1 MTIDAQ
7 LDTLEAKG
15 LIRVA
20 AYQPELEYLF
30 RHALVQDAAYESL
43 LKQERRALHRV
54 VGEALETLYPE
65 RRGELAAVLAMHFEE
80 AGDAERAVRYALE
93 AARFALERNAI
104 VEAYGLY
111 GRAAALLPAPSENDD
126 DALRRQRID
135 IGLGQTKSGFTF
147 RTPDQGIASLEPL
160 IVEAERLGDLR
171 LLADIHLHIALLRGS
186 RGERPDK
193 DPEMAL
199 SLRRVTEIG
208 QELQDPSIS
217 ALPRA
222 LIGLGQVFAGEIH
235 EGLAALE
242 EAVPVLQ
249 ERHDFVGASFALG
262 VRAIGYARLG
272 EFERAEQAARQA
284 TEVAAEGDLIA
295 QLDALIAESTV
306 RSMRGD
312 LAGAVPLA
320 QRCTNWSEETGAT
333 ACMVASNFVLGD
345 VYQRQGRFEEAKA
358 ALERGTQVAALTG
371 ISFFRPSLAAWLRAN
386 SAYLGDFGPASEG
399 WERELE
405 DAKALGDRFAQAS
418 ILGKRADTH
427 AKTLGPD
434 SPSVEID
441 GVLGDFNASTAE
453 FEAMGARP
461 FVARVLRGWG
471 ETLRAVGRAEDGTEK
486 LRRALALFEEMGI
499 TAEAA
504 EVRGELSGAPAILY
518 VGGAPGA
525 DAPGDPAA
533 G

>member
-1 MTIDAQ
+1 MTIDTQ

-65 RRGELAAVLAMHFEE
+65 RLGELAAVLAMHFEE

-93 AARFALERNAI
+93 AARLALERNAI
-104 VEAYGLY
+104 VEAFGLY
-111 GRAAALLPAPSENDD
+111 ERAAALLPPPSANDD
-126 DALRRQRID
+126 DAVRRRRID
-135 IGLGQTKSGFTF
+135 IGLGQAKAGFTF
-147 RTPDQGIASLEPL
+147 RTPEQGLASLEPL
-160 IVEAERLGDLR
+160 VAEAEGLGDLR
-171 LLADIHLHIALLRGS
+171 LLADIHLHVALLRGN

-193 DPEMAL
+193 DPEMER

-208 QELQDPSIS
+208 EELQDPSIS

-222 LIGLGQVFAGEIH
+222 LIGLGQVFTGEIH

-272 EFERAEQAARQA
+272 EFEKAEQAARQA
-284 TEVAAEGDLIA
+284 SEVAAEGDLIA

-306 RSMRGD
+306 RSLRGD

-345 VYQRQGRFEEAKA
+345 VYMRQGRFEDAKL
-358 ALERGTQVAALTG
+358 ALERGNQVSALTG
-371 ISFFRPSLAAWLRAN
+371 FSFFRPSLAAWLRAN

-399 WERELE
+399 WERELG

-418 ILGKRADTH
+418 ILGKRADTRAKALH
-427 AKTLGPD
+427 AG
-434 SPSVEID
+434 SPQGAVDE
-441 GVLGDFNASTAE
+441 VLADYTTSAAE

-471 ETLRAVGRAEDGTEK
+471 EMLRAVGRAQEGTEK

-504 EVRGELSGAPAILY
+504 EVRAALGDTTRVSAERPA
-518 VGGAPGA
+518 G
-525 DAPGDPAA
+525 
-533 G
+533 

>member
-1 MTIDAQ
+1 MSELRIDAQ

-43 LKQERRALHRV
+43 LKQERKALHRV

-80 AGDAERAVRYALE
+80 AGDAERAIRYALE

-104 VEAYGLY
+104 VEAFGLY
-111 GRAAALLPAPSENDD
+111 GRAAALLPEPSDNDD

-160 IVEAERLGDLR
+160 IAEAERLGDLR
-171 LLADIHLHIALLRGS
+171 LLADIHLHIALLRGT

-208 QELQDPSIS
+208 EELHDPSIS

-272 EFERAEQAARQA
+272 EFEKAEEAAGQA

-306 RSMRGD
+306 RSLRGD

-320 QRCTNWSEETGAT
+320 LRCTNWSEETGAT
-333 ACMVASNFVLGD
+333 ACVVASNFVLGD
-345 VYQRQGRFEEAKA
+345 VYQRQGRFEEAKL
-358 ALERGTQVAALTG
+358 ALERGNQVSALIG
-371 ISFFRPSLAAWLRAN
+371 FSYFRPSLAAWMRAN
-386 SAYLGDFGPASEG
+386 SAYLGDFGPDSEG
-399 WERELE
+399 WDRELGE
-405 DAKALGDRFAQAS
+405 ATAMGDRFSHAS
-418 ILGKRADTH
+418 ILGKRADTR
-427 AKTLGPD
+427 AKTLGAD
-434 SPSVEID
+434 SSQGEID
-441 GVLGDFNASTAE
+441 GVLGDFSASAVE

-461 FVARVLRGWG
+461 FLARVVRGWG
-471 ETLRAVGRAEDGTEK
+471 EALGAVGRAEEGAEK
-486 LRRALALFEEMGI
+486 LRRALALLEEMGI

-504 EVRGELSGAPAILY
+504 EVRVELAGGPTALLAPEA
-518 VGGAPGA
+518 AP
-525 DAPGDPAA
+525 PA
-533 G
+533 